1 MSKLETNQVDPA
13 TGTTLTLGTSGDT
26 ISIPSGVTI
35 ANSGTATGFGGA
47 NTPNFLVRRSSDQ
60 SISDASGTKVQFN
73 SEVYDSASAF
83 DSSSNYRF
91 TVPSGQAGKYYF
103 YGTLCI
109 SSEGDSTNVNSQVY
123 IYKNGS
129 IIAQYENNNSDNNPR
144 TQVIPYTYSES
155 LSVGDY
161 IEVYGYCNTSD
172 NASPAIV
179 GNSTRHKSTFGGYKI
194 IE

>member
-60 SISDASGTKVQFN
+60 SISDASGTKIQFN

-91 TVPSGQAGKYYF
+91 TVPDA
-103 YGTLCI
+103 
-109 SSEGDSTNVNSQVY
+109 SEID
-123 IYKNGS
+123 
-129 IIAQYENNNSDNNPR
+129 
-144 TQVIPYTYSES
+144 
-155 LSVGDY
+155 
-161 IEVYGYCNTSD
+161 
-172 NASPAIV
+172 
-179 GNSTRHKSTFGGYKI
+179 
-194 IE
+194 

>member
-1 MSKLETNQVDPA
+1 MSKIETNTIAPS
-13 TGTTLTLGTSGDT
+13 TGTTLTLGENGDT
-26 ISIPSGVTI
+26 VALGSG
-35 ANSGTATGFGGA
+35 ATATGFGGA

-60 SISDASGTKVQFN
+60 SISDASGTKIQFN

-123 IYKNGS
+123 VYKNGS

-161 IEVYGYCNTSD
+161 IEVYGYCNTSN
-172 NASPAIV
+172 NAAPAIV
-179 GNSTRHKSTFGGYKI
+179 GHSTRHKSTFGGYKI